1 LRSGN
6 PYWAKAMR
14 AADNLAALVE
24 PLEKIITE
32 GLTERPGV
40 CEAIAT
46 SSKIHRTGTYAAFKT
61 PAVAKSM
68 G

>member
-1 LRSGN
+1 
-6 PYWAKAMR
+6 MR

-32 GLTERPGV
+32 EDLTERPGV

>member
-1 LRSGN
+1 M
-6 PYWAKAMR
+6 P

-32 GLTERPGV
+32 EGLTVLPGV
-40 CEAIAT
+40 GEAIADIIT
-46 SSKIHRTGTYAAFKT
+46 KLHRTGTYAVFKT